1 MTVWVGDVDVCHL
14 GVSSASSLQVSLLHV
29 FFEHMHLL
37 SGSVFF
43 HLSTRNKNDFPGQDR
58 TVEVLSGP

>member
-29 FFEHMHLL
+29 FFKDMHLL
-37 SGSVFF
+37 SGLFLSSF
-43 HLSTRNKNDFPGQDR
+43 H
-58 TVEVLSGP
+58 